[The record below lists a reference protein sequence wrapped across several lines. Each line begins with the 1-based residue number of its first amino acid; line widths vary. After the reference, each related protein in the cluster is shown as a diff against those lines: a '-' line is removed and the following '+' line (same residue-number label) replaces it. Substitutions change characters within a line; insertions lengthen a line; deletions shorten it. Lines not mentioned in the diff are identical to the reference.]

1 MRSLLA
7 SSCPLLVQSFH
18 LASVYWDYNYSK
30 KLRCDGWPSLD
41 GSIAIDACTRA
52 DDYSIRFEKY
62 VHESSAGLYPK
73 VSRQIFLDAEC
84 SQPDV
89 DSTLGPITY
98 SIDPLNDCEC
108 SGQSCLGVRLFR
120 PETLV
125 LARRLDLCLGSAD
138 DDRGVGLNRYA
149 GGPTLDTLSWHFL
162 SDGTLKQGDYSC
174 LNAGNMT
181 NGSPV
186 TMEQCEAGY
195 RKSQKWQLKTVDR
208 CAEEECPLGTFQ
220 VALTNTPADSLQ
232 KCLDVPGG
240 DLTLRKPLW
249 IWDCQ
254 EAGSAALRNQLFFT
268 SRQNRQSPPSPI
280 DSVTV

>member
-7 SSCPLLVQSFH
+7 GSCPLLVQSFH
-18 LASVYWDYNYSK
+18 LASVYWDYNYSTN
-30 KLRCDGWPSLD
+30 LRCDGWPSLD
-41 GSIAIDACTRA
+41 GSIAMDACTRA
-52 DDYSIRFEKY
+52 DEYFNERFQKY
-62 VHESSAGLYPK
+62 VHESSSGLYPK

-108 SGQSCLGVRLFR
+108 SARHNSCLGVRLFR

-138 DDRGVGLNRYA
+138 DRGVGLNHYA
-149 GGPTLDTLSWHFL
+149 GGPTLDTRSWHFL

-174 LNAGNMT
+174 LDGGNMT

-186 TMEQCEAGY
+186 TMEQCEAS
-195 RKSQKWQLKTVDR
+195 KPSQKWQLQTVDR

-220 VALTNTPADSLQ
+220 VALTNTPADSLP

-240 DLTLRKPLW
+240 DVTPGKPLW

-268 SRQNRQSPPSPI
+268 SRQSPPSPI
-280 DSVTV
+280 DSITV